1 MITFFK
7 IFENN
12 RAWVKS
18 KLAADE
24 HFFEKLAKEQ
34 KPHYL

>member
-1 MITFFK
+1 MENYEK

-24 HFFEKLAKEQ
+24 HFCEKLAKEQ